1 MRILDLFSGIGGFSY
16 SAEKLVGIG
25 ETTQFVENNTYCQ
38 QILKKHWP
46 HVPIHSDIRT
56 FNGNKGEYELLTGG
70 FPCQDLSTGGKERG
84 LTKGTRSSL
93 FYEVIRLLKE
103 IKPRF
108 LLLENVKHLLHHNK
122 GETFKEVLKQI
133 SESRYI
139 CEWNVIS
146 CDSIQGCHKRE
157 RIFIIAY
164 PEHYGLPTTEG
175 CPSNEQPSTTETWTQ
190 KVVKFKR
197 GSESNSGED
206 VQRVTSE
213 WKSTRHLLNPDWKSY
228 PVEPTI
234 SRTDARLPAGLHK
247 NRIVALGNSVSP
259 QVAAIPLTRI
269 KELNETF
276 TTPT

>member
-25 ETTQFVENNTYCQ
+25 KTVQFVENNQYCQ
-38 QILKKHWP
+38 QILNKHWP
-46 HVPIHSDIRT
+46 QIPIHSDIRT
-56 FNGNKGEYELLTGG
+56 FNGNKGDYDLLTGG

-93 FYEVIRLLKE
+93 FYEVIRLLRE

-133 SESRYI
+133 SESGYV

-175 CPSNEQPSTTETWTQ
+175 CPSNEQPSKTKTRTQ
-190 KVVKFKR
+190 TVVKFEG
-197 GSESNSGED
+197 GSQPNSGED

-213 WKSTRHLLNPDWKSY
+213 WKPTRHLLDPNWQSY
-228 PVEPTI
+228 SVKPTI
-234 SRTDARLPAGLHK
+234 SGTDARIPFGLYK
-247 NRIVALGNSVSP
+247 NRITALGNSVSP

-269 KELNETF
+269 KELNEAF
-276 TTPT
+276 TTST